1 MKCAYLQ
8 IPKLSLLLLSGV
20 QVVSAQEIL
29 QPDTNGLKE
38 IQLNEIVVTGT
49 GTEHYLKDAPVQTE
63 VITGKAL
70 EQYNGRNLDEIL
82 NALSPSI
89 TFSPG
94 DMGSN
99 IQLNGLKNDY
109 ILILVNGKRMNG
121 DIGGQNDL
129 SIINPATI
137 ERIEIV
143 KGAASALYGSDA
155 IAGVIN
161 IITKKN
167 RDKVSV
173 SNTTRVGDYDDLLQ
187 SEIIGFSN
195 GKLNSTTS
203 VGIKHTGGWQNSTQ
217 EWYHHE
223 LQEGSVSKTTS
234 RSTNFTF
241 SQNFTYKVN
250 SRLSLSADAS
260 YYQKWIFRPVGPW
273 KYYLYDY
280 FYRNQDYAAGLKYR
294 LNDKRSYLTADAS
307 FGQYNYYF
315 DYTGREITDFYN
327 PDGSRI
333 IHYPGDRVMQ
343 TMQRRWLNHIK
354 GVFYLGD
361 DHVLSVGF
369 EHQHDY
375 LKSPYRLE
383 QGKASVYTLAAYAQD
398 EWSITEHLNLTAGF
412 RMVHHKEFGQKFTPK
427 VSAKYSLGDFN
438 LRATYSYGFKAPTLK
453 ELYQNY
459 ITVIMGPLK
468 AYYGNENLK
477 PQSSHYGS
485 AGVEYNSDKF
495 QVTVTGY
502 YNQIRNMIALTVVP
516 TSGED
521 KLLEVEETM
530 KYNNLAKARSFGA
543 DFTCNYQLLPSL
555 AIGGGYSYTD
565 AKAQYTENPSDP
577 NYMQYVPIN
586 ATSYHNANW
595 KIAWTRR
602 DMTISLF
609 GRYQS
614 TRYYITDGNGK
625 AYQLWRLNIKSP
637 LLKMKGWDLGM
648 NAGIDNLFNYV
659 DRTPFGKNRG
669 TTNPGR
675 TFYLSLNVKFQNNKN
690 NHF

>member
-1 MKCAYLQ
+1 MKKKCWLTALLAGCSLCA
-8 IPKLSLLLLSGV
+8 SH
-20 QVVSAQEIL
+20 AQTVL
-29 QPDTNGLKE
+29 RTDTNDLRE
-38 IQLNEIVVTGT
+38 IRLDEVVVTGT

-70 EQYNGRNLDEIL
+70 EQYNGRSLDEIL
-82 NALSPSI
+82 SALSPSI

-109 ILILVNGKRMNG
+109 ILIMVNGKRMNG

-143 KGAASALYGSDA
+143 KGASSSLYGSDA

-173 SNTTRVGDYDDLLQ
+173 SNTTRVGNYDDLLQ

-203 VGIKHTGGWQNSTQ
+203 ASMKHTGGWQNTTQ
-217 EWYHHE
+217 EWYHHD
-223 LQEGSVSKTTS
+223 LQEGSVSKTVS
-234 RSTNFTF
+234 RSTNFTL
-241 SQNFTYKVN
+241 SQNFTYKA
-250 SRLSLSADAS
+250 SDRLSLSADAS

-280 FYRNQDYAAGLKYR
+280 FYRNQDYALGLKYR
-294 LNDKRSYLTADAS
+294 LNDKRSYLTANAS

-315 DYTGREITDFYN
+315 DYTGQEVTNFFH
-327 PDGSRI
+327 PDGTRVVN
-333 IHYPGDRVMQ
+333 YPGDRVLQ
-343 TMQRRWLNHIK
+343 TMQRRWLNHVK

-361 DHVLSVGF
+361 NHILSAGI

-375 LKSPYRLE
+375 LKSPYRLK
-383 QGKASVYTLAAYAQD
+383 QGKASVYTLASYAQD
-398 EWSITEHLNLTAGF
+398 EWSITNRLNLTLGYRF
-412 RMVHHKEFGQKFTPK
+412 VHHKEFGQKFTPK
-427 VSAKYSLGDFN
+427 ISAKYSLGDFN

-477 PQSSHYGS
+477 PQSSNYGS
-485 AGVEYNSDKF
+485 ASVEYS
-495 QVTVTGY
+495 
-502 YNQIRNMIALTVVP
+502 
-516 TSGED
+516 
-521 KLLEVEETM
+521 
-530 KYNNLAKARSFGA
+530 
-543 DFTCNYQLLPSL
+543 
-555 AIGGGYSYTD
+555 
-565 AKAQYTENPSDP
+565 
-577 NYMQYVPIN
+577 
-586 ATSYHNANW
+586 
-595 KIAWTRR
+595 
-602 DMTISLF
+602 
-609 GRYQS
+609 
-614 TRYYITDGNGK
+614 NGK
-625 AYQLWRLNIKSP
+625 FIFAEEI
-637 LLKMKGWDLGM
+637 
-648 NAGIDNLFNYV
+648 
-659 DRTPFGKNRG
+659 
-669 TTNPGR
+669 
-675 TFYLSLNVKFQNNKN
+675 
-690 NHF
+690 